1 MKLVVEAAGQT
12 FVAEPGQLLIVG
24 RDANVDI
31 PLKNSRVSRQH
42 LRLSME
48 DGAWVF
54 RDLNSANGT
63 FLEGKQKVTGKV
75 TNEMTLTLGGKGGT
89 EISFALVSSGRSSSP
104 ASSMEPD
111 ATSAITLSS
120 GQKDLRV
127 SMRPRLRI
135 GQAKSNDIVI
145 IDPQVAD
152 AHCEITLR
160 PNGGYTITDLG
171 SKSGV
176 FINGIRIQRHTLRA
190 GDSIA
195 IGPVNVTFT
204 GSTLETARSTKE
216 DSLAVNGVSVSL
228 GGRKLVQD
236 VTVAFKPASLTAILG
251 PSGAGKSTFLSAL
264 TGQTP
269 AESGDIFFGNWDLLE
284 EFDQVRHRIGFVP
297 QSDIL
302 HTSLTA
308 RQALTYGAKLR
319 FPKDTESS
327 YIDERVETVLAE
339 LELTAKAD
347 LKVEKLSGGQRKR
360 ASVALELLNEPDLL
374 FLDEPT
380 SGLDPGLDRQVM
392 AILQKLAKRGKT
404 VVVVTH
410 STDNLDLVDDV
421 LLLRAGGKL
430 AYFGSP
436 QSALQ
441 SFKQRTWPPV
451 FEDLMNQD
459 GDLVDAEST
468 RQVSRPTESS
478 SKAKSNKRVVRD
490 WAWQLFVLIGRNV
503 RVMTSDGP
511 FFGFLLILPFLMA
524 TVGLLA
530 GSEDGLSEG
539 PTSQMGLNPSAR
551 SLLLVMVLA
560 GVFIGASA
568 SIQELVKERAIFARE
583 KSVGLS
589 PSAYV
594 FSKVLF
600 LGVLVIFQT
609 SVFTLITLF
618 GRPLPEEGVAF
629 GESVLFEIV
638 FGMCVLALVSMGIGL
653 FVSAFSN
660 SREQTMPVLVGV
672 TMVQVVLSG
681 AVPLSIE
688 EILGTISNAV
698 PAFWSTSMLAATID
712 LNSISFA
719 QSSDYFD
726 FWESTSSNWYLSA
739 GVLSGIFVLFIVAT
753 ILRVSKVTAS
763 R

>member
-1 MKLVVEAAGQT
+1 MKLLIEVASQT
-12 FVAEPGQLLIVG
+12 YVAVPGQLLIVG
-24 RDANVDI
+24 RDENVDI
-31 PLKNSRVSRQH
+31 SLKNSRVSRQH
-42 LRLSME
+42 LRLSAE
-48 DGAWVF
+48 DGEWRF

-63 FLEGKQKVTGKV
+63 FVSGKPRTAGEI
-75 TNEMTLTLGGKGGT
+75 TNGMRLTVGGKGGT
-89 EISFALVSSGRSSSP
+89 EISFTLVSSKDSAGALSP
-104 ASSMEPD
+104 KDDQVYPG
-111 ATSAITLSS
+111 ITLSA
-120 GQKDLRV
+120 GQKDIRV

-135 GQAKSNDIVI
+135 GQAKSNEIIIV
-145 IDPQVAD
+145 DPQVSD
-152 AHCEITLR
+152 AHAEITLR
-160 PNGGYTITDLG
+160 PGGGYTISDLG

-176 FINGIRIQRHTLRA
+176 LINGIRIHRHTLRA
-190 GDSIA
+190 GDTIA
-195 IGPVNVTFT
+195 IGPVSVTFT
-204 GSTLETARSTKE
+204 GSTLETGRSSKE
-216 DSLAVNGVSVSL
+216 DSLGVKDLSVSL
-228 GGRKLVQD
+228 GGRKLVQE
-236 VTVAFKPASLTAILG
+236 VSVAFKPASLTAILG

-264 TGQTP
+264 TGQTA
-269 AESGDIFFGNWDLLE
+269 AESGEIYFGSWDLLE
-284 EFDQVRHRIGFVP
+284 EFDEVRHRIGFVP

-302 HTSLTA
+302 HTNLTA

-319 FPKDTESS
+319 FPKDTERS
-327 YIDERVETVLAE
+327 YIDERVETVLEE

-392 AILQKLAKRGKT
+392 AILQKLARRGKT

-441 SFKQRTWPPV
+441 TFKQKTWPPV
-451 FEDLMNQD
+451 FENLMDQD
-459 GDLVDAEST
+459 GEQVDKEST
-468 RQVSRPTESS
+468 GQVMRPSEKSRTSDSS
-478 SKAKSNKRVVRD
+478 RRLARD
-490 WAWQLFVLIGRNV
+490 WFWQLLVLIGRNI

-511 FFGFLLILPFLMA
+511 FFGFLVALPFLMS

-594 FSKVLF
+594 ISKVLF

-618 GRPLPEEGVAF
+618 GRPLPDEGVAF

-638 FGMCVLALVSMGIGL
+638 FGMSVLALVSMGIGL
-653 FVSAFSN
+653 LVSAFSN

-672 TMVQVVLSG
+672 TMIQVVLSG

-688 EILGTISNAV
+688 EILGTVSNAV
-698 PAFWSTSMLAATID
+698 PAFWSTNMLAATID

-719 QSSDYFD
+719 QSDDYFD
-726 FWESTSSNWYLSA
+726 FWEATSSNWNLSA
-739 GVLSGIFVLFIVAT
+739 IVLAGIFVFFIIAT
-753 ILRVSKVTAS
+753 IFKVSKVTAS

>member
-1 MKLVVEAAGQT
+1 MKLVVEASGQT

-42 LRLSME
+42 LRLSVE
-48 DGAWVF
+48 DGVWVF
-54 RDLNSANGT
+54 RDLSSANGT
-63 FLEGKQKVTGKV
+63 YLEGKPRVTGKV
-75 TNEMTLTLGGKGGT
+75 TNEMVLTLGGKGGT
-89 EISFALVSSGRSSSP
+89 EVSFALVASGRTSSI
-104 ASSMEPD
+104 ASVKEAD
-111 ATSAITLSS
+111 ATSGITLSS

-160 PNGGYTITDLG
+160 PNGGYTISDLG

-264 TGQTP
+264 TGQTK
-269 AESGDIFFGNWDLLE
+269 ADSGDIFFGNWDLLE
-284 EFDQVRHRIGFVP
+284 EFEEVRHRIGFVP

-421 LLLRAGGKL
+421 LLLRAGGRL
-430 AYFGSP
+430 GYFGSP

-451 FEDLMNQD
+451 FEDLMNPD
-459 GDLVDAEST
+459 GDFVDAEST
-468 RQVSRPTESS
+468 RQVSRPTDTSS
-478 SKAKSNKRVVRD
+478 NKKSNERASLD
-490 WAWQLFVLIGRNV
+490 WAWQLWVLIGRNV

-539 PTSQMGLNPSAR
+539 PASQMGLNPSAR

-589 PSAYV
+589 SSAYV

-672 TMVQVVLSG
+672 TMIQVVLSG

-688 EILGTISNAV
+688 EILGTVSNAV

-739 GVLSGIFVLFIVAT
+739 GVLGGIFLLVIIAT
-753 ILRVSKVTAS
+753 IVRVSKVTAS

>member
-1 MKLVVEAAGQT
+1 MKLLVETAGKS
-12 FVAEPGQLLIVG
+12 FIAEPEQLVIVG
-24 RDANVDI
+24 RDPNVDVSI
-31 PLKNSRVSRQH
+31 NNPRVSRQH

-48 DGAWVF
+48 AGNWVF
-54 RDLNSANGT
+54 RDLSSANGT
-63 FLEGKQKVTGKV
+63 FVAGKNRNTGKI
-75 TNEMTLTLGGKGGT
+75 TDGMLITLGGKGGT
-89 EISFALVSSGRSSSP
+89 DVSFMLVSSSKSAGLTNSSQEKLAAGVTISP
-104 ASSMEPD
+104 
-111 ATSAITLSS
+111 
-120 GQKDLRV
+120 GQKDVRV

-135 GQAKSNDIVI
+135 GQAKTNDIVI
-145 IDPQVAD
+145 NDPKVSD
-152 AHCEITLR
+152 AHAEITLR
-160 PNGGYTITDLG
+160 PSGGYSISDLE

-190 GDSIA
+190 GDTVTIGA
-195 IGPVNVTFT
+195 ISFSFT
-204 GSTLETARSTKE
+204 GSTLETSRSSKI
-216 DSLAVNGVSVSL
+216 DSLVAREVSVSL
-228 GGRKLVQD
+228 GGRKIVQE

-264 TGQTP
+264 TGQTV
-269 AESGDIFFGNWDLLE
+269 AESGDIFFGAWDLLQ

-302 HTSLTA
+302 HTTLTT
-308 RQALTYGAKLR
+308 RQALIYGAKLR
-319 FPKDTESS
+319 FPKGTEKS
-327 YIDERVETVLAE
+327 YIEKRVETVLAE
-339 LELTAKAD
+339 LELTEKAD

-404 VVVVTH
+404 VIVVTH
-410 STDNLDLVDDV
+410 STDNLDLADDV
-421 LLLRAGGKL
+421 LLLRTGGKL

-441 SFKQRTWPPV
+441 SFKQKTWPPV
-451 FEDLMNQD
+451 FENLMD
-459 GDLVDAEST
+459 HSADLVDLDST
-468 RQVSRPTESS
+468 GDVVRPSGGSYKVKT
-478 SKAKSNKRVVRD
+478 NKRVIRD
-490 WAWQLFVLIGRNV
+490 WAWQLSVLVQRNV
-503 RVMTSDGP
+503 RVMLSDGP
-511 FFGFLLILPFLMA
+511 FFAFLLILPFLMA

-530 GSEDGLSEG
+530 GSEDGLAEG
-539 PTSQMGLNPSAR
+539 PESQMGLNPSAR
-551 SLLLVMVLA
+551 SLLLVMILA
-560 GVFIGASA
+560 GVFIGASS
-568 SIQELVKERAIFARE
+568 SIQELVKERPIFARE

-594 FSKVLF
+594 ISKVLF
-600 LGVLVIFQT
+600 LGVLVIFQST
-609 SVFTLITLF
+609 VFTLITLF
-618 GRPLPEEGVAF
+618 GRPLPSEAVAF
-629 GESVLFEIV
+629 GDSVLLEIV
-638 FGMCVLALVSMGIGL
+638 VGMSILSLVSMAIGL

-660 SREQTMPVLVGV
+660 SREQTMPVLVGA

-698 PAFWSTSMLAATID
+698 PAFWSTNMLAATID

-719 QSSDYFD
+719 QNADYFD
-726 FWESTSSNWYLSA
+726 FWEASASNWYLSMA
-739 GVLSGIFVLFIVAT
+739 VLSAIFLLFLIAT
-753 ILRVSKVTAS
+753 ILRVSRVTAS

>member
-42 LRLSME
+42 LRLSVE
-48 DGAWVF
+48 DGTWVF
-54 RDLNSANGT
+54 RDLSSANGT
-63 FLEGKQKVTGKV
+63 FLSGKPRVTGQI
-75 TNEMTLTLGGKGGT
+75 TNEMVLTLGGKGGT
-89 EISFALVSSGRSSSP
+89 EVSFALVASGRSSSST
-104 ASSMEPD
+104 SSKD
-111 ATSAITLSS
+111 LDDSSAITLSA
-120 GQKDLRV
+120 GQKDVRV

-204 GSTLETARSTKE
+204 GSTLETARSTRE

-264 TGQTP
+264 TGQTT

-284 EFDQVRHRIGFVP
+284 EFEQVRHRIGFVP

-327 YIDERVETVLAE
+327 YIDKRVETVLAE

-441 SFKQRTWPPV
+441 SFKQKTWPPV

-459 GDLVDAEST
+459 GELVDAEAT
-468 RQVSRPTESS
+468 RQLSRPAESS
-478 SKAKSNKRVVRD
+478 YKAKSNKRVVRD
-490 WAWQLFVLIGRNV
+490 WAWQLWVLIGRNV

-629 GESVLFEIV
+629 GDSVLFEIV

-660 SREQTMPVLVGV
+660 SREQAMPVLVGV
-672 TMVQVVLSG
+672 TMIQVVLSG
-681 AVPLSIE
+681 AVPLSVE

-698 PAFWSTSMLAATID
+698 PAFWSTSMLASTID

-726 FWESTSSNWYLSA
+726 FWESTSSNWHLSA
-739 GVLSGIFVLFIVAT
+739 GVLSGIFLIFIIAT
-753 ILRVSKVTAS
+753 IVRVSKVTAS

>member
-1 MKLVVEAAGQT
+1 VKLVVEASGQT

-42 LRLSME
+42 LRLSVE
-48 DGAWVF
+48 DGVWVF
-54 RDLNSANGT
+54 RDLSSANGT
-63 FLEGKQKVTGKV
+63 YLEGKPSVTGKV
-75 TNEMTLTLGGKGGT
+75 TNEMVLTLGGKGGT
-89 EISFALVSSGRSSSP
+89 EISFALVASGRSSTS
-104 ASSMEPD
+104 ASAKAPD
-111 ATSAITLSS
+111 ATSGIGLSS

-145 IDPQVAD
+145 LDPQVAD
-152 AHCEITLR
+152 AHCEISLR

-195 IGPVNVTFT
+195 IGPVKVTFT

-216 DSLAVNGVSVSL
+216 DSLAVSGVSVSL

-264 TGQTP
+264 TGQTT
-269 AESGDIFFGNWDLLE
+269 ADSGEIFFGNWDLLE
-284 EFDQVRHRIGFVP
+284 EYEQVRHRIGFVP

-319 FPKDTESS
+319 FPKDTERS
-327 YIDERVETVLAE
+327 YIDERVETVLEE

-392 AILQKLAKRGKT
+392 SILQKLARRGKT

-441 SFKQRTWPPV
+441 TFKQKTWPPV
-451 FEDLMNQD
+451 FENLMDQD
-459 GDLVDAEST
+459 GEQVDKEST
-468 RQVSRPTESS
+468 GQVMRPSEKSRTSDSS
-478 SKAKSNKRVVRD
+478 RRLARD
-490 WAWQLFVLIGRNV
+490 WFWQLLVLIGRNV

-511 FFGFLLILPFLMA
+511 FFGFLVALPFLMS

-589 PSAYV
+589 PFAYV
-594 FSKVLF
+594 ISKVLF

-618 GRPLPEEGVAF
+618 GRPLPDEGVAF

-638 FGMCVLALVSMGIGL
+638 FGMSVLALVSMGIGL
-653 FVSAFSN
+653 LVSAFSN

-672 TMVQVVLSG
+672 TMIQVVLSG

-688 EILGTISNAV
+688 EILGTVSNAV
-698 PAFWSTSMLAATID
+698 PAFWSTNMLAATID
-712 LNSISFA
+712 LNSISFS
-719 QSSDYFD
+719 QSDDYFD
-726 FWESTSSNWYLSA
+726 FWEANGSNWNLSA
-739 GVLSGIFVLFIVAT
+739 IVLAGMFVFFIIAT
-753 ILRVSKVTAS
+753 IFKVSKVTAS